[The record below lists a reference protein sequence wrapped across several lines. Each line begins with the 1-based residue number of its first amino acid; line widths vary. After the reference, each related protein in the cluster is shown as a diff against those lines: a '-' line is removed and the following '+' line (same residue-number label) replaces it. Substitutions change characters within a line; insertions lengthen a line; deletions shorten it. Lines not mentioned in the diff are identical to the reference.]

1 MTLVNKPRELE
12 YIAKKKQESKAFKNF
27 VRGMNNETTKAN
39 YTEWLRNDIMKFAY
53 AQKIISKTEEYDELA
68 QLDQEQITDFLLD
81 WIDFKKEQG
90 VKPKTIS
97 TKISS
102 VEMFFDMNRKLF
114 HRKIVRKTIGKDD
127 SPIGGGVSFTD
138 DDVKDMLSVSRS
150 LRTKALI
157 HFFASTG
164 TRPAALVDP
173 ILKIKHLVEMPH
185 PKNPAISKWCYG
197 IKIYDESRDG
207 YYCFLT
213 PEATKALDKYLE
225 SREVKGEILDKE
237 SYLFATENSQ
247 TRKKANLDDGTCR
260 KVIQR
265 AIELAGIKREKV
277 GKIRFDKS
285 VLYGFRKRFNG
296 KLKME
301 NSVNSNIAEKLMAH
315 KVGLDG
321 TYLRPTKEECY
332 DEFCKAI
339 KSISVSKEEKLKDE
353 VKNLKLDLVKYE
365 ETLEKVNKLESKVD
379 KINHNRLDQL
389 DDLMSSVEQMHDTLQ
404 QYSTAKDEKLFKKTL
419 ETYEKLNK
427 SEYVKNLR
435 K

>member
-1 MTLVNKPRELE
+1 LNKPRELE
-12 YIAKKKQESKAFKNF
+12 YVAKKRQESKAFKNF
-27 VRGMNNETTKAN
+27 VRGISNDTTKAN
-39 YTEWLRNDIMKFAY
+39 YVEWLRNDIMKFAHS
-53 AQKIISKTEEYDELA
+53 QRIISGNEEYDELIK
-68 QLDQEQITDFLLD
+68 LDQEQITDFLLD
-81 WIDFKKEQG
+81 WIDYKKEQG
-90 VKPKTIS
+90 VKAKTIA

-102 VEMFFDMNRKLF
+102 VEIFFDMNRRLF

-127 SPIGGGVSFTD
+127 APIGGGVSFTD
-138 DDVKDMLSVSRS
+138 DDVKHMLSVTRS

-164 TRPAALVDP
+164 TRPAALIDP

-185 PKNPAISKWCYG
+185 PKNPAIQKWCYG
-197 IKIYDESRDG
+197 VKIYDESRDG

-213 PEATKALDKYLE
+213 PEATGALDKYLE
-225 SREVKGEILDKE
+225 SRTVKGEVLNNE

-247 TRKKANLDDGTCR
+247 TRKKANLDDVGCR

-285 VLYGFRKRFNG
+285 VIYGFRKRFNG

-315 KVGLDG
+315 KRGLDG
-321 TYLRPTKEECY
+321 TYLRPTREECY
-332 DEFCKAI
+332 NEFCKAI

-353 VKNLKLDLVKYE
+353 VKNLKLDMVKYE
-365 ETLEKVNKLESKVD
+365 ETLEKVNELESKVD
-379 KINHNRLDQL
+379 KINHNRLNQL
-389 DDLMSSVEQMHDTLQ
+389 DQMMMAVKQMRDTLQ
-404 QYSTAKDEKLFKKTL
+404 KHSTDKNEKLFKKTL
-419 ETYEKLNK
+419 EIYEELNK

-435 K
+435 G

>member
-1 MTLVNKPRELE
+1 MNKPRELE

-27 VRGMNNETTKAN
+27 VRGISNDTTKAN
-39 YTEWLRNDIMKFAY
+39 YVEWLRNDIMKFAHS
-53 AQKIISKTEEYDELA
+53 QKIISGNEEYDELIK
-68 QLDQEQITDFLLD
+68 LDQEQITDFLLD
-81 WIDFKKEQG
+81 WIDYKKDQG
-90 VKPKTIS
+90 VKAKTIA

-102 VEMFFDMNRKLF
+102 VEIFFDMNRKLF

-138 DDVKDMLSVSRS
+138 DDVKHMLSVTRS

-164 TRPAALVDP
+164 TRPAALIDP

-185 PKNPAISKWCYG
+185 PKNPAIQKWCYG
-197 IKIYDESRDG
+197 VKIYDESRDG

-213 PEATKALDKYLE
+213 PEATGALDKYLE
-225 SREVKGEILDKE
+225 SRTVKGEVLNNE
-237 SYLFATENSQ
+237 SYLFATEHSQ
-247 TRKKANLDDGTCR
+247 TRKKANLDDVACR

-265 AIELAGIKREKV
+265 AIELAGIKREKI
-277 GKIRFDKS
+277 GKVRFDKS
-285 VLYGFRKRFNG
+285 VIYGFRKRFNG

-315 KVGLDG
+315 KRGLDG

-332 DEFCKAI
+332 NEFCKAI

-353 VKNLKLDLVKYE
+353 VKDLKLDLVKYE
-365 ETLEKVNKLESKVD
+365 ETLEKVNELESKVD
-379 KINHNRLDQL
+379 KINHNRLNQL
-389 DDLMSSVEQMHDTLQ
+389 DQMMLAVKQMRETLPNSDTD
-404 QYSTAKDEKLFKKTL
+404 KNEKLFKKTL
-419 ETYEKLNK
+419 EMYEEINK

-435 K
+435 G